1 MSELWYPDSLK
12 PHCSVFVAPYHIDA
26 PMVFQ
31 VHVADGI
38 QFVRDI
44 NNSLAADE
52 ASVVDRNDD
61 ASSDTKSPPLSGS
74 CNASNAENRV
84 STKIDVLII
93 DVDSSDSRWM
103 QIVNSIRVSV
113 EELRD

>member
-1 MSELWYPDSLK
+1 MF
-12 PHCSVFVAPYHIDA
+12 CIVAPYHIDA
-26 PMVFQ
+26 PMVFRVH

-61 ASSDTKSPPLSGS
+61 AASDTKSPPLGGS
-74 CNASNAENRV
+74 CNASNVENRV

-93 DVDSSDSRWM
+93 DVDTSDS
-103 QIVNSIRVSV
+103 
-113 EELRD
+113 

>member
-1 MSELWYPDSLK
+1 MISLLFK
-12 PHCSVFVAPYHIDA
+12 TSLFCICCSISHRCSYGVSG
-26 PMVFQ
+26 
-31 VHVADGI
+31 HVADGI

-74 CNASNAENRV
+74 CNASNAENGV

-93 DVDSSDSRWM
+93 DVDSSYSRGM
-103 QIVNSIRVSV
+103 QIVNSILFVV
-113 EELRD
+113 CVALE